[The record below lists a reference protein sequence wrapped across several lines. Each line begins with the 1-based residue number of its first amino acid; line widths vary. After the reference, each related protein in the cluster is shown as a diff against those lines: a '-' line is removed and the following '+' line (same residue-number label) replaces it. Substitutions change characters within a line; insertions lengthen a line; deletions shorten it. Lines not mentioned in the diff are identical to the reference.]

1 MNPSFWWQN
10 MKPHPIIAV
19 ALSALLVFLPACA
32 ARMAQ
37 QEIDTLEEQRIADRQ
52 ATAAMRLE
60 YVKRDLKCREAEETF
75 VKLIAQTSDPR
86 LQPLLDYLR
95 HAHQLRKYMEEK
107 RVNVETALVVVG
119 DLLLPPELPKEIDPF
134 NGCILQLGSPSD
146 KPAASQGG
154 TLFENSVFYWGSRDW
169 QEAEQIRSKIRDK
182 FLPPEKRT
190 PFVRFFYEYIS
201 ALSRTL
207 NERADKGEITLLQS
221 IKASNAGW
229 QYIVEQA
236 KRHVA
241 QLKENLVRAK
251 EQDNQTLL
259 TAVAIG
265 LGVVATA
272 ALVLNAD
279 ANYRIA
285 NAQTAMANTMQLQ
298 ALQAQA
304 PIRCNYTLPGRY
316 GTQGY
321 IYCR

>member
-1 MNPSFWWQN
+1 MNLSFWWPN

-19 ALSALLVFLPACA
+19 ALSVLLVFLPACA

-37 QEIDTLEEQRIADRQ
+37 QEIDTYEEQRIAGQQ
-52 ATAAMRLE
+52 ATAAMTLE
-60 YVKRDLKCREAEETF
+60 YLKRDLKCRGAEATF
-75 VKLIAQTSDPR
+75 MKLIAQTSDPR

-107 RVNVETALVVVG
+107 RVSVETSLAVVG

-134 NGCILQLGSPSD
+134 NGCILQLGD
-146 KPAASQGG
+146 KPGASQGG
-154 TLFENSVFYWGSRDW
+154 DLFENSVFYWGSRDW
-169 QEAEQIRSKIRDK
+169 QEAEQIQSKIRDK
-182 FLPPEKRT
+182 VLPPEKRT
-190 PFVRFFYEYIS
+190 PFFRFFYEYTS
-201 ALSRTL
+201 ALLHTL
-207 NERADKGEITLLQS
+207 QERADKGEITLLQF
-221 IKASNAGW
+221 IKAANAGR
-229 QYIVEQA
+229 QYIVEQT

-241 QLKENLVRAK
+241 QLNENLVRAK

-285 NAQTAMANTMQLQ
+285 NAQTAIANTMQLQ